1 MHQANTLTHVVT
13 CKNCDYSAEAT
24 HSYENGFCICG
35 EPEIKEPVQNSNRK
49 LGHSTNFAS
58 DISVNL
64 AVSKSNLTGF
74 YMDTVYVESIIDIY
88 EGNEKIGTTTIRIDP
103 VESVYYYYFTLNGLT
118 AVQMNDTIT
127 STLYGTKDG

>member
-1 MHQANTLTHVVT
+1 
-13 CKNCDYSAEAT
+13 
-24 HSYENGFCICG
+24 
-35 EPEIKEPVQNSNRK
+35 
-49 LGHSTNFAS
+49 
-58 DISVNL
+58 
-64 AVSKSNLTGF
+64 
-74 YMDTVYVESIIDIY
+74 MDTVYVESIIDIY